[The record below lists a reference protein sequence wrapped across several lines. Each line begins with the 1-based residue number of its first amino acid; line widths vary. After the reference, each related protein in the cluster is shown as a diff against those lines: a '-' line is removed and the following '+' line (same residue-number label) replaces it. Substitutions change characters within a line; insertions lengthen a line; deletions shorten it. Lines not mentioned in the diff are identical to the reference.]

1 VSDDLWYPITRPTS
15 RGGAFRSAFGGTWP
29 DLADAPRWLD
39 GMGEAGVLDEHEVR
53 QFGSW
58 IDDGF
63 LQLPGAIP
71 TADVDALNDAI
82 DRMWRDAADGSPY
95 LAETFDGRVEVARL
109 RPEFRERHHKVLNL
123 HAQMPEATR
132 VALAGPVLKFLRKLF
147 LRPPLAFQSLYFTYG
162 TRQHMHQDTAYVPV
176 NSPMEMVGVWIAL
189 EDVQPGTGEL
199 QYFVGSH
206 RIPEYRFDGR
216 WRSKRSDDPDDEPFL
231 RHVYEQS
238 VAAGCELV
246 RFLPK
251 KGDVLI
257 WHADLVHGGAQ
268 DGREGATRKSFV
280 THFCPSDVM
289 PGWVRDGVPQSEIRR
304 HESLGAY
311 TCYLDYA
318 QQV

>member
-1 VSDDLWYPITRPTS
+1 MSDDLWYPITRPTS
-15 RGGAFRSAFGGTWP
+15 RGGAFRSALGLTWP

-71 TADVDALNDAI
+71 TADVDA
-82 DRMWRDAADGSPY
+82 
-95 LAETFDGRVEVARL
+95 
-109 RPEFRERHHKVLNL
+109 
-123 HAQMPEATR
+123 
-132 VALAGPVLKFLRKLF
+132 
-147 LRPPLAFQSLYFTYG
+147 
-162 TRQHMHQDTAYVPV
+162 QHMHQDTAYVPV

-216 WRSKRSDDPDDEPFL
+216 WRRKRSDDPDDEPFL

-251 KGDVLI
+251 KGDVLV

-289 PGWVRDGVPQSEIRR
+289 PGWMRDGVPHSEIRR